1 MLQIVLIGKETDSL
15 SELKAV
21 FEEFDANVIMMGS
34 CDEAL
39 SQSGQSRVDLVVADE
54 QVTDMSG
61 LDCIRKMIAANPMLN
76 FAAVSSL
83 SHEMFHEASEGLG
96 VLMQLPVSP
105 DKKKV
110 EELLARLGHILQL
123 TRKAER

>member
-1 MLQIVLIGKETDSL
+1 MVQIVLISKETGSL
-15 SELKAV
+15 SGWEAIFK
-21 FEEFDANVIMMGS
+21 EFDANVIMTGS
-34 CDEAL
+34 CDETL
-39 SQSGQSRVDLVVADE
+39 LQCEESRVDLIVADE

-61 LDCIRKMIAANPMLN
+61 IDCIRKMITVNPMLN

-83 SHEMFHEASEGLG
+83 PNEMFHEASEGLG

-105 DKKKV
+105 GKKEVKK
-110 EELLARLGHILQL
+110 LLDRLRHILQL